1 MRSEFVSIS
10 KKEKSKRIKILLR
23 VLGAALFLIAI
34 FYAMRGVDA
43 LKIASS
49 IQLVGIAL
57 FGLPIVMDYLA
68 EKQKPAFQKLRLY
81 PFMVYFVQALF
92 TWVKRFVSMPQW
104 SGVVVVGLQFFLI
117 YQMMNQY
124 MMKIPPEEK
133 SIYRNAFMWR
143 MVFVVLVTLFALLG
157 NLFRF
162 YN

>member
-1 MRSEFVSIS
+1 M
-10 KKEKSKRIKILLR
+10 KKSKRIKILLR
-23 VLGAALFLIAI
+23 VLGAALVLIAI
-34 FYAMRGVDA
+34 FYAMKGVDA

-57 FGLPIVMDYLA
+57 FGLPIIMDYFA
-68 EKQKPAFQKLRLY
+68 EGERAVFHKIRLY

-92 TWVKRFVSMPQW
+92 ILANRFVDMPQW
-104 SGVVVVGLQFFLI
+104 SGVVVVGLQVFFI

-133 SIYRNAFMWR
+133 NIYRNAFMWR

-157 NLFRF
+157 NLLRF